1 MVEAHMS
8 RINGIMDE
16 MRYSIHPDNERLIE
30 CLDRLE
36 LAMQDLE
43 QEAMENEERLID
55 TKVRKAA

>member
-8 RINGIMDE
+8 RINGIMNE
-16 MRYSIHPDNERLIE
+16 MRYSVHPDNERLID

-36 LAMQDLE
+36 MAMQDLE
-43 QEAMENEERLID
+43 QEAVENEERLNE